1 MSAKSRATSARTS
14 KEQRRV
20 EESHLDRMKQ
30 RARRQKQ
37 EPCGHDVRQW
47 VESIKHKKPAP
58 TVLDDR
64 GNAMAISSVNSKFR
78 VMKRKAQR
86 TCLTIWKMFTRLRV
100 ILGNVFASWA
110 QRTQGRPF
118 VMSRT
123 LLCYAPV
130 EPTSQGTLASS
141 MEEID

>member
-14 KEQRRV
+14 KEQRKLEV
-20 EESHLDRMKQ
+20 DHLDRVKQ

-37 EPCGHDVRQW
+37 EPLGHDVTQW
-47 VESIKHKKPAP
+47 VENIKHKKPAP

-64 GNAMAISSVNSKFR
+64 GNAMAIKSANCKGT

-86 TCLTIWKMFTRLRV
+86 TCLTFWKIFTNRRV
-100 ILGNVFASWA
+100 TLCKVFANWA
-110 QRTQGRPF
+110 LRTQGKPF
-118 VMSRT
+118 LMSRT

-130 EPTSQGTLASS
+130 EPDVRGVLASS
-141 MEEID
+141 IDEID

>member
-14 KEQRRV
+14 KEQRRL
-20 EESHLDRMKQ
+20 EAEHLDRMKQ

-37 EPCGHDVRQW
+37 EPLGHDVRQW
-47 VESIKHKKPAP
+47 VENIKHKKPAP

-64 GNAMAISSVNSKFR
+64 GNAMAIKSASCKWT

-86 TCLTIWKMFTRLRV
+86 TCLTIWKIFTNRRV
-100 ILGNVFASWA
+100 TLGKVLASWA
-110 QRTQGRPF
+110 LRTQGKPF

-130 EPTSQGTLASS
+130 EPAARGVLVSS
-141 MEEID
+141 IDEID